1 MEASKS
7 TPFFLITHYCMSN
20 LLKFFLMALAWAVLW
35 AASYYGCVKPEYCP
49 EDEVAVTAP
58 VTPAP
63 APVTDD
69 YAIVSSLG
77 SNDVL
82 TGSQW
87 AAERDA
93 LLAKYNA
100 NPNDILEIYGH
111 YYDGEAKP
119 DGYDNMGFLR
129 AEEIKKLLV
138 DAGIP
143 AASIQTLARKLSG
156 GPPADGKLFD
166 AGSFAWGSPEA
177 ADQVVELDK
186 DQIKIRFP
194 FNESVKKL
202 SANTEDYLQKLG
214 ERLKQT
220 NEKVTIVGHTDYV
233 DTDAFNMR
241 LGQKRADFVKERLV
255 SYGAPANRITTS
267 SKGESEPEAD
277 NKTAAGRRL
286 NRRAEITLIR
296 E

>member
-1 MEASKS
+1 
-7 TPFFLITHYCMSN
+7 MSN

-87 AAERDA
+87 D
-93 LLAKYNA
+93 
-100 NPNDILEIYGH
+100 PNDILEIYGH

-166 AGSFAWGSPEA
+166 AGSLSMSPS
-177 ADQVVELDK
+177 K
-186 DQIKIRFP
+186 
-194 FNESVKKL
+194 S
-202 SANTEDYLQKLG
+202 
-214 ERLKQT
+214 
-220 NEKVTIVGHTDYV
+220 
-233 DTDAFNMR
+233 
-241 LGQKRADFVKERLV
+241 LV
-255 SYGAPANRITTS
+255 
-267 SKGESEPEAD
+267 
-277 NKTAAGRRL
+277 
-286 NRRAEITLIR
+286 LIR
-296 E
+296 RIISRNWAKD

>member
-1 MEASKS
+1 
-7 TPFFLITHYCMSN
+7 MSN

-166 AGSFAWGSPEA
+166 AG
-177 ADQVVELDK
+177 
-186 DQIKIRFP
+186 
-194 FNESVKKL
+194 VKKL

>member
-1 MEASKS
+1 
-7 TPFFLITHYCMSN
+7 
-20 LLKFFLMALAWAVLW
+20 MALAWALLW

-49 EDEVAVTAP
+49 DDQVAVTAP

-63 APVTDD
+63 PAVTDD

-77 SNDVL
+77 STDVL

-93 LLAKYNA
+93 LLARYNA
-100 NPNDILEIYGH
+100 NPTETLEVYGH
-111 YYDGEAKP
+111 YYEGEVPAPGDKAL
-119 DGYDNMGFLR
+119 GQAR
-129 AEEIKKLLV
+129 ADKIKQLLV

-143 AASIQTLARKLSG
+143 AASIVALPRKIST
-156 GPPADGKLFD
+156 
-166 AGSFAWGSPEA
+166 GSPEKGNLWDTGTFAWNKPDA

-202 SANTEDYLQKLG
+202 SAGTESYLEKLAQ
-214 ERLKQT
+214 RLKQT
-220 NEKVTIVGHTDYV
+220 NEKVNIVGHTDWV

-241 LGQKRADFVKERLV
+241 LGQKRADFVKSRLV

-267 SKGESEPEAD
+267 SKGESDPEAD
-277 NKTAAGRRL
+277 NNTAAGRRL